1 MLDAPRAALEQ
12 FTRVLDAAA
21 HLPQVNPTPFYRARG
36 QSHELL
42 GNFEE
47 ARDDFEQARASA
59 HTLLDGPAEWQS
71 VMDLGLLWSG
81 RDYTRAGE
89 YFHLALALAQS
100 LAKQTLYT
108 SSLNR
113 LGNWLVNTGHIAQ
126 GIMTHHEAL
135 TVFRRQGDTRGMAET
150 LDLLGM
156 ANGQHADMSNALRY
170 YREAITYWRTLDE
183 RRGLSSSLAA
193 CGMWASNCTGEPDF
207 SALVTLEDCQRDV
220 EEGLLLAQQTG
231 WSAGQ
236 AFAELCLGLVLAS
249 FGKLGPALSH
259 AHEAL
264 RIATEIEHQQW
275 IIAAY
280 WSLGETY
287 VSLLEPDRALQY
299 VEAGLALAN
308 TLGSALWIGNLTT
321 NLALACMLK
330 GELTRAEAALQR
342 VLPPEEVPRSMHERR
357 VAWASCELALAQHKP
372 GVALR
377 MAKQLIESAPGENTG
392 QPIPAL
398 LKVRGEALFALG
410 KGDEAT
416 SALEEAK
423 HGAEERGAQPLLW
436 HIHRSLGRVYA
447 SRKQKQVAERELAA
461 AREVIETLAASL
473 DDTEQ
478 RERFLH
484 SALATLPKEKPL
496 LPRQVAKQA
505 FAGLSEREREVAV
518 LIAQGRSS
526 REIAE
531 VLVISQRTVETHVGN
546 IYAKLGFNSR
556 AQIAA
561 WTVEKGLVPPL
572 TH

>member
-1 MLDAPRAALEQ
+1 
-12 FTRVLDAAA
+12 
-21 HLPQVNPTPFYRARG
+21 
-36 QSHELL
+36 
-42 GNFEE
+42 
-47 ARDDFEQARASA
+47 
-59 HTLLDGPAEWQS
+59 
-71 VMDLGLLWSG
+71 
-81 RDYTRAGE
+81 
-89 YFHLALALAQS
+89 
-100 LAKQTLYT
+100 
-108 SSLNR
+108 
-113 LGNWLVNTGHIAQ
+113 
-126 GIMTHHEAL
+126 
-135 TVFRRQGDTRGMAET
+135 
-150 LDLLGM
+150 
-156 ANGQHADMSNALRY
+156 
-170 YREAITYWRTLDE
+170 
-183 RRGLSSSLAA
+183 
-193 CGMWASNCTGEPDF
+193 
-207 SALVTLEDCQRDV
+207 
-220 EEGLLLAQQTG
+220 
-231 WSAGQ
+231 
-236 AFAELCLGLVLAS
+236 
-249 FGKLGPALSH
+249 
-259 AHEAL
+259 
-264 RIATEIEHQQW
+264 
-275 IIAAY
+275 
-280 WSLGETY
+280 
-287 VSLLEPDRALQY
+287 
-299 VEAGLALAN
+299 
-308 TLGSALWIGNLTT
+308 
-321 NLALACMLK
+321 
-330 GELTRAEAALQR
+330 
-342 VLPPEEVPRSMHERR
+342 
-357 VAWASCELALAQHKP
+357 
-372 GVALR
+372 

-423 HGAEERGAQPLLW
+423 HGAQERGAQPLLW

-484 SALATLPKEKPL
+484 AALATLPKQKPL

-531 VLVISQRTVETHVGN
+531 VLVISQRTIETHVGN